1 MKFLRQTLTI
11 YTNLFAL
18 WVVLFGA
25 IAFFVPTP
33 FVALK
38 PGMNWFFA
46 LTMFGIGVVLEA
58 DDFVR
63 IARNP
68 IVILVGVV
76 SQYTIMPLGAFLV
89 CRWMGFSDAITVG
102 LVLTGSAPGAMS
114 SNVLSYIAKA
124 DVAYSVSLTTAST
137 LLCPV
142 LTPGLTLLLAG
153 AKMDVPF
160 TKMMIDI
167 VWMVVVPL
175 LAGFALR
182 HYYKKTIDNVLFVFP
197 AISTTFIVMVCS
209 LVIAANRD
217 RLPSITGGI
226 FVAALILNAY
236 GTIMGYGVGS
246 LFRMEKRR
254 RRTMAIEIG
263 MQNAGLGVV
272 LALQHFGEE
281 TAAPAAVFVF
291 VCIITASVLASIWRN
306 APEPIIGGEPT

>member
-1 MKFLRQTLTI
+1 MKLLKAILTVF
-11 YTNLFAL
+11 TNLFAI
-18 WVVLFGA
+18 WVVLFGI
-25 IAFFVPTP
+25 IAFYFPAP
-33 FVALK
+33 FLAIK

-46 LTMFGIGVVLEA
+46 LTMFGIGVVLEV
-58 DDFVR
+58 DDFIRIVR
-63 IARNP
+63 HPMLIL
-68 IVILVGVV
+68 IGVI
-76 SQYTIMPLGAFLV
+76 SQYTIMPLGAYFI
-89 CRWMGFSDAITVG
+89 CKWMGFSDAITVG

-137 LLCPV
+137 MLCPI

-160 TKMMIDI
+160 TKMMLDI

-182 HYYKKTIDNVLFVFP
+182 HFFRKTIDKILFVFP

-209 LVIAANRD
+209 LVIAANRE
-217 RLPSITGGI
+217 RLPNITGAI
-226 FVAALILNAY
+226 FIAALILNAY
-236 GTIMGYGVGS
+236 GTIMGYSVAS
-246 LFRMEKRR
+246 IFRMEKRR
-254 RRTMAIEIG
+254 RRTLTIEIG

-281 TAAPAAVFVF
+281 TAAPAAIFVF
-291 VCIITASVLASIWRN
+291 VCIITASILASIWRN
-306 APEPIIGGEPT
+306 APEPDAAA